1 MFSERILKDNMNV
14 KKCDLC
20 GNVQMAVSIK
30 IEDSEK
36 TVCCKC
42 TEALFFKMMYLVGAI
57 PFESVEQLK
66 EVTEP
71 IRKDIIKKEKNEAT
85 PKKEKSIF
93 TDEELSYIR
102 AVEAGIPDSD
112 IARIKGVPLEDV
124 LKLAESIDNKSRR
137 EFNNSKTDDPY
148 FDSGE
153 FNEEWDGVM
162 AREERHEKRKE
173 SE

>member
-1 MFSERILKDNMNV
+1 MNMFSERILKDNMNV

-66 EVTEP
+66 EVTAF
-71 IRKDIIKKEKNEAT
+71 IDGFKASGDFAT
-85 PKKEKSIF
+85 I
-93 TDEELSYIR
+93 T
-102 AVEAGIPDSD
+102 V
-112 IARIKGVPLEDV
+112 
-124 LKLAESIDNKSRR
+124 R
-137 EFNNSKTDDPY
+137 EIH
-148 FDSGE
+148 
-153 FNEEWDGVM
+153 
-162 AREERHEKRKE
+162 REITA
-173 SE
+173 